1 MSGKSRLATMDY
13 SKGFGKWSL
22 WYIPIFAL
30 VYVILN
36 IFVREPELNEIS
48 FFAMAL
54 SANRIYM
61 LVLGILAP
69 YSFLEWSL
77 NLGLTRKTFFQA
89 MVSAG
94 VIVTLFVMAVTAAVS
109 LILGFM
115 PWFGTSIPE
124 VTGGTETLVHVGG
137 YVLSTLLYFLGGLLI
152 SVGFYRGFIPG
163 AGVLILT
170 ILLFMATDVLW
181 SRDEGIAGIP
191 AIDSLDLMLELGI
204 WTVLVIT
211 LAALVI
217 ICAALYYT
225 IRNISVKIK

>member
-1 MSGKSRLATMDY
+1 MDY

-94 VIVTLFVMAVTAAVS
+94 VIVTLFVMAGTAGVS
-109 LILGFM
+109 LILGLM
-115 PWFGTSIPE
+115 PWFCPSITE
-124 VTGGTETLVHVGG
+124 ATGGTEIRV
-137 YVLSTLLYFLGGLLI
+137 
-152 SVGFYRGFIPG
+152 
-163 AGVLILT
+163 
-170 ILLFMATDVLW
+170 
-181 SRDEGIAGIP
+181 E
-191 AIDSLDLMLELGI
+191 
-204 WTVLVIT
+204 
-211 LAALVI
+211 AAW
-217 ICAALYYT
+217 
-225 IRNISVKIK
+225 